1 MLLLTV
7 FDQNSHNR
15 KRSMG
20 LTLAMSEIECHINK
34 GKLPGLVVK
43 VEDYNPEPWSLDV
56 GLNPGFISLKT
67 ISWNNKTSSLT

>member
-7 FDQNSHNR
+7 FDQISHDR
-15 KRSMG
+15 KRSKG
-20 LTLAMSEIECHINK
+20 RNLAMSELECHKYK

-56 GLNPGFISLKT
+56 GSNPGFT
-67 ISWNNKTSSLT
+67 